1 MKCTIVSYSLSED
14 PATLEEWEHSLK
26 NEIRSLIN
34 EGNHVILYPE
44 LFLMGLAK
52 YFSGELAEQYL
63 FIHRYLEKKLYP
75 AIKEILQ
82 KKSVLLVLGT
92 GPRLVDG
99 KIFNSSPVFIGDNLL
114 FQDKL
119 FLTPWETDFT
129 PGSELHIFNFMNLK
143 TAVIICFDSE
153 QPDLALKLKQEG
165 IDFILVPSA
174 TTNKNGSQRVNRCAS
189 SRAVEL
195 GAIVMTSPL
204 VGDSKC
210 DLIDHNEGRQGVF
223 LPAQEMIPE
232 TLQEKFSAYSKDK
245 KVVGIYDLDL
255 SLMTKL
261 KVKDDETKPF
271 YKPVHPNLK
280 INVRR

>member
-1 MKCTIVSYSLSED
+1 MKCTIVSYSLTQD
-14 PATLEEWEHSLK
+14 PSTLEEWEASLK
-26 NEIRSLIN
+26 LEITKLLN
-34 EGNHVILYPE
+34 EGNDVLLYPE
-44 LFLMGLAK
+44 LFLMGLSK
-52 YFSGELAEQYL
+52 YFSGDLSDQYL
-63 FIHRYLEKKLYP
+63 LIHRYLEKKLFP
-75 AIKEILQ
+75 AIKDLLLGRQ
-82 KKSVLLVLGT
+82 ALLVLGT
-92 GPRLVDG
+92 GPRLLNG
-99 KIFNSSPVFIGDNLL
+99 RIYNSSPVFINNELF

-129 PGSELHIFNFMNLK
+129 AGEELSIFTFKNLK
-143 TAVIICFDSE
+143 TAIVICFDSE

-165 IDFILVPSA
+165 IDFILIPSA

-232 TLQEKFSAYSKDK
+232 NLQEQYSPYSSDK
-245 KVVGIYDLDL
+245 QVIGVYDLDL
-255 SLMTKL
+255 SLMTKV

-271 YKPVHPNLK
+271 YKPQHQNLK
-280 INVRR
+280 INFRR